1 MRSTRKVAL
10 VAAVLGATLAGCGGG
25 DGDAG
30 LSKEEFIAKAE
41 PICADANRKEEGIV
55 KEGPGW
61 LYGPKFRDPALMTP
75 FTRVGR
81 DALRRLRALEPP
93 EEDRQTL
100 DEVLKHI
107 ETGLGAIEQ
116 EIAAVRAGKRA
127 TTAGNLKE
135 YETAYGDLAAA
146 AGRYGFTQCQGVG
159 F

>member
-1 MRSTRKVAL
+1 MRSTRKAAL
-10 VAAVLGATLAGCGGG
+10 VAAVLAAALAGCGGG

-41 PICADANRKEEGIV
+41 PICADANRKEQGIV

-61 LYGPKFRDPALMTP
+61 LHGPKFSNPELMTP

-100 DEVLKHI
+100 DEVFTHI
-107 ETGLGAIEQ
+107 ETGLDAIEQ
-116 EIAAVRAGKRA
+116 EIAAVRARKRG
-127 TTAGNLKE
+127 TTAGNLQE
-135 YETAYGDLAAA
+135 YETAYGDLASA
-146 AGRYGFTQCQGVG
+146 AGRYGFTECQGVG